1 MLAVILTGAQLNWLE
16 QSLRISTMAQQKFL
30 ADHIA
35 DALEDKI
42 ASRLQVMAKSAE
54 TLNAEL
60 VDQPRVLRGAIIDN
74 VALHELFDVVFISN
88 ADGDTLYSS
97 RPTAAGVNI
106 SDRAYFK
113 RAMTSV
119 GALVSEPVQARA
131 NGLPAIVFAA
141 PMRNSNGQT
150 VAVLGGVLNLSSE
163 NILGSLSRT
172 HLGEG
177 GYFAVSKRGSSPL
190 YIMHPDAA
198 RILSPIDDADA
209 TPSAWRAAAGF
220 EGTIEDLDT
229 RRKPAM
235 LTYRAIPTVNWTLTV
250 SYPASEAYATLR
262 TEVRWMVVLA
272 ATFIVA
278 MIGVIVWWVRRAL
291 QPLDDMRRKMVDGA
305 RNPDAMLR
313 LEAQGDDELAD
324 LARAFNIMM
333 NARQRVRTALQE
345 SESKLRLIT
354 DNVDTLIAYI
364 DPAYRYQ
371 FANKRYEDWFGVPVD
386 AILGQTMAEFMGE
399 AAFQEFEPHIRDAL
413 LGLRVQ
419 FTREHAQPDGRVIV
433 AQVTYLPHVENGI
446 VLGVYSITHDITPL
460 KAVELQL
467 RTLATSDTLTGL
479 PNRRAFDEL
488 LDAAVSR
495 AASKNGHM
503 ALLYLDV
510 DRFKQINDSGGHAL
524 GDAALRGFA
533 ERLKKH
539 VVPGVIAARIA
550 GDEFAVIVETAESV
564 EELENL
570 AAAIVTTMRHPL
582 HINGEA
588 IAVTASVGIAWNPMG
603 RLHGLALMH
612 EADRALYEAKAA
624 GRNTWRVATTDWQDA
639 RTRLDDG
646 TLTSPGLMFPL
657 V

>member
-1 MLAVILTGAQLNWLE
+1 MLAIILTGAQLNWLE
-16 QSLRISTMAQQKFL
+16 QSLRTNTMAQQKFL

-35 DALEDKI
+35 DSLEDTV
-42 ASRLQVMAKSAE
+42 ASRLQIMSKSAE

-60 VDQPRVLRGAIIDN
+60 VDQPRVLRTAIVDN

-97 RPTAAGVNI
+97 KPSSGGVNI

-113 RAMTSV
+113 RAKTSI
-119 GALVSEPVQARA
+119 GAIVSEPIQARV

-172 HLGEG
+172 HLGEA
-177 GYFAVSKRGSSPL
+177 GYFSVSTRGDAPVFV
-190 YIMHPDAA
+190 MHPNPD
-198 RILSPIDDADA
+198 RILSPIDEAST

-220 EGTIEDLDT
+220 EGTVEDIDT
-229 RRKPAM
+229 YGKPALM
-235 LTYRAIPTVNWTLTV
+235 TYRAIPTVNWTLTV
-250 SYPASEAYATLR
+250 SYPAAEAYATLR
-262 TEVRWMVVLA
+262 AEVRWMVVLA
-272 ATFIVA
+272 ATFIVV
-278 MIGVIVWWVRRAL
+278 MIFVIVWWVRRAL
-291 QPLDDMRRKMVDGA
+291 QPLDDMRRKMVDGT
-305 RNPDAMLR
+305 RSPDAMLR
-313 LEAQGDDELAD
+313 LEAHGDDELAD

-345 SESKLRLIT
+345 SESNLRLIT

-371 FANKRYEDWFGVPVD
+371 FVNKRYQDWYGMPVD
-386 AILGQTMAEFMGE
+386 KIVGMTMADFLGE
-399 AAFQEFEPHIRDAL
+399 AAFLEFEPHIRDAL

-433 AQVTYLPHVENGI
+433 AQVTYLPRVEHGV

-495 AASKNGHM
+495 AAAKNSHM

-510 DRFKQINDSGGHAL
+510 DRFKQINDNGGHAV

-539 VVPGVIAARIA
+539 VMPGVIAARIA
-550 GDEFAVIVETAESV
+550 GDEFAVIVETADSIED
-564 EELENL
+564 LENL

-588 IAVTASVGIAWNPMG
+588 ISVTASVGIAWNPMG